1 MEGLDFPYMN
11 THILKGNEKFI
22 LLANKG
28 LWEFIDNDECAKII
42 KNFYENNMDANG
54 ALESIV
60 RLAISRWKKQKKFV
74 DDITT
79 ILLFFD

>member
-1 MEGLDFPYMN
+1 MY
-11 THILKGNEKFI
+11 
-22 LLANKG
+22 
-28 LWEFIDNDECAKII
+28 
-42 KNFYENNMDANG
+42 ANG